1 MSDINKVK
9 FKTGTLS
16 DMPSDLEAGTI
27 ALARDTGDM
36 YICVPDLDN
45 PTSNTKYKHHINP
58 QTNYNQT
65 DQTKLDYLV
74 GREDIVQG
82 IDNATQKAE
91 TALEGVT
98 EAIGKAE
105 SAQNAVYGKLDSQNS
120 LGSGY
125 IAYNKSSEVP
135 AGTNSVTFGTS
146 CAAAGDSSAAIGY
159 NCKTSADKSFVI
171 GDHGVINSSNI
182 LFAIGDNKES
192 PDGIELKKNILYVE
206 KATSTNDGGV
216 YIRESN
222 PNPTSSEDALVFNKV
237 LTTGSGITKNSDALV
252 NSLVVGYAA
261 NVGTIK
267 NETLAVGQANI
278 LSAEGSA
285 AIGNY
290 NVVQRSYALAVGD
303 KAVISSDSG
312 IIFAVGTNRADSGNT
327 DNNGFYV
334 KYDGHECSAF
344 VQKEDSSGNV
354 VIKELG
360 GDIEWDNF

>member
-36 YICVPDLDN
+36 YICVPDLKDN
-45 PTSNTKYKHHINP
+45 TSTTYKHHINP

-74 GREDIVQG
+74 GREAIVQG

-98 EAIGKAE
+98 EAIDKAE
-105 SAQNAVYGKLDSQNS
+105 AAQSAVYSKLDSQNS
-120 LGSGY
+120 LGNGY
-125 IAYNKSSEVP
+125 IAYNRSSEVP
-135 AGTNSVTFGTS
+135 AGKNSVAFGTS
-146 CAAAGDSSAAIGY
+146 CSAAGDSSAAIGY
-159 NCKTSADKSFVI
+159 NCKTGVDKSFVI
-171 GDHGVINSSNI
+171 GDHGVINRSDI
-182 LFAIGDNKES
+182 LFAIGDNTES
-192 PDGIELKKNILYVE
+192 PDGDPLKQNILYVQ
-206 KATSTNDGGV
+206 KSTSGEGGGM
-216 YIRESN
+216 YIREYN
-222 PNPTSSEDALVFNKV
+222 PNATSSEEALLFNKV
-237 LTTGSGITKNSDALV
+237 LTEQSGVKQNGEAELTSIGIGSTSYVGELPSGAL
-252 NSLVVGYAA
+252 S
-261 NVGTIK
+261 VGT
-267 NETLAVGQANI
+267 ANSI
-278 LSAEGSA
+278 GTTDCG
-285 AIGNY
+285 AIGYTNY
-290 NVVQRSYALAVGD
+290 VNNQYALAVGS
-303 KAVISSDSG
+303 KATIDADSG
-312 IIFAVGTNRADSGNT
+312 ILFAVGTGRADSMST

-334 KYDGHECSAF
+334 KYDGHECSAY